1 MTIGDSG
8 ITFWFYPTTAS
19 PTDPAVQ
26 VPWYINAAAIVTM
39 LLRLDAVPAPA
50 HESYTMQRAAD
61 GFSAS
66 YLLTGGEFVSGGGMY
81 EVSMRMTLGG
91 VRLTARKPARM
102 YVCWSGPS

>member
-19 PTDPAVQ
+19 QTDPTLQ
-26 VPWYINAAAIVTM
+26 VPWFINAAAIVTM
-39 LLRLDAVPAPA
+39 LLRLDAVPAQA
-50 HESYTMQRAAD
+50 HEQYTMQRAAD

-66 YLLTGGEFVSGGGMY
+66 YLLTGGEFVSGAGMY
-81 EVSMRMTLGG
+81 EVTMRVALGG

-102 YVCWSGPS
+102 YVWSC